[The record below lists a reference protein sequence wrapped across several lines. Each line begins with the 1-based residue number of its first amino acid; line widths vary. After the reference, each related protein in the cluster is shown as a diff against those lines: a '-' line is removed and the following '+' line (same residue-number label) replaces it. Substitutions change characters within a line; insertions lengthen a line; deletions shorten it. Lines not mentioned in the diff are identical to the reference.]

1 MNNRSIDKSKLA
13 EHIMRAS
20 GGKIDKSALNA
31 AAAGDTSKL
40 MSSLNAEDRQ
50 RLTKLINDP
59 GALAKL
65 MSDPKMR
72 EIINQVSGGTK
83 NG

>member
-40 MSSLNAEDRQ
+40 MSSLAF
-50 RLTKLINDP
+50 
-59 GALAKL
+59 
-65 MSDPKMR
+65 
-72 EIINQVSGGTK
+72 
-83 NG
+83 

>member
-13 EHIMRAS
+13 EQIMRAS
-20 GGKIDKSALNA
+20 GGKIDKSALSA
-31 AAAGDTSKL
+31 AAAGDTSKI
-40 MSSLNAEDRQ
+40 MNSLSPDDKQ
-50 RLTKLINDP
+50 RLTRLINDP
-59 GALAKL
+59 TALSKI

-72 EIINQVSGGTK
+72 EIINQLSGGTK